1 VNKSMILIPTYNEA
15 KSIGKLLEELSRF
28 KEERNFD
35 FDVTVIDDNSPDRT
49 ADLVEAM
56 SIPWVK
62 VLRRARKDGLGAAYR
77 EGIAK
82 VLETQKYTHIVTMD
96 ADGSHQLS
104 DLLKMLTALSS
115 ANSQRLVILGT
126 RWMPGG
132 GTVNW
137 PIFRTILSKTGTRY
151 AKSALGIDLQDMTG
165 GFRIYSSELLKTLN
179 LEEMHTAG
187 YCFQIEM
194 IMSARSA
201 DASFI
206 EVPITFVERMEGK
219 SKMTPWIAFEA
230 FGFVTARGLSRLLGV
245 KRRR

>member
-1 VNKSMILIPTYNEA
+1 MILIPTYNEA

-49 ADLVEAM
+49 ADLVEDM

-77 EGIAK
+77 EGITKA
-82 VLETQKYTHIVTMD
+82 LETQKYTHIVTMD
-96 ADGSHQLS
+96 ADGSHQVS
-104 DLLKMLTALSS
+104 DLSKMLTVLRS
-115 ANSQRLVILGT
+115 ATSQKLVILGT

-151 AKSALGIDLQDMTG
+151 AKSALGIDLNDLTG
-165 GFRIYSSELLKTLN
+165 GFRIYSSEVLRAIK
-179 LEEMHTAG
+179 LEELHTAG

-194 IMSARSA
+194 IMSARIAGS
-201 DASFI
+201 SFN
-206 EVPITFVERMEGK
+206 EVPITFIERREGK

-230 FGFVTARGLSRLLGV
+230 FGFVTARGLSRLLGIT
-245 KRRR
+245 RRR

>member
-1 VNKSMILIPTYNEA
+1 
-15 KSIGKLLEELSRF
+15 
-28 KEERNFD
+28 
-35 FDVTVIDDNSPDRT
+35 
-49 ADLVEAM
+49 
-56 SIPWVK
+56 
-62 VLRRARKDGLGAAYR
+62 
-77 EGIAK
+77 
-82 VLETQKYTHIVTMD
+82 
-96 ADGSHQLS
+96 
-104 DLLKMLTALSS
+104 
-115 ANSQRLVILGT
+115 
-126 RWMPGG
+126 
-132 GTVNW
+132 
-137 PIFRTILSKTGTRY
+137 
-151 AKSALGIDLQDMTG
+151 MTG